1 MLNPIKNHKC
11 IIKNLLDL
19 VPWFSRFP
27 LRNVPVGHKGWS
39 RGQYVAGGPGFGGCI
54 GTEGSGPE
62 PFI

>member
-1 MLNPIKNHKC
+1 MYHKW

-19 VPWFSRFP
+19 VPCFSRFP
-27 LRNVPVGHKGWS
+27 LRNGPSWSKKGWS